1 MGILVI
7 GGAGFI
13 GANLCRY
20 LLGRGYR
27 LTVLDNFSTGRPA
40 NLEGL
45 ALELIEGDICAPPP
59 PPPPPP
65 SPP

>member
-45 ALELIEGDICAPPP
+45 ALELIEGAHIARN
-59 PPPPPP
+59 
-65 SPP
+65 